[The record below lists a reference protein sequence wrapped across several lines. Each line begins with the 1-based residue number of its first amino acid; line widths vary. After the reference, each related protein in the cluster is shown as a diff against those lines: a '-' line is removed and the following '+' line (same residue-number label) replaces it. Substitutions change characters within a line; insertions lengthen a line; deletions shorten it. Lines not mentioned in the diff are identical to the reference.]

1 MERSIKVSYEGK
13 MVEGVDIDFK
23 QIKEEWNEYQVADGT
38 TIRMKAVVTNTVRLT
53 NQYDKDN
60 YPVYLIKSSN
70 VLTISPPEKLKKG
83 AVVS

>member
-1 MERSIKVSYEGK
+1 MERSMKVPYEGK
-13 MVEGVDIDFK
+13 TVEGVDLDFK

-38 TIRMKAVVTNTVRLT
+38 TIRMKAVVTNIVRLT

-60 YPVYLIKSSN
+60 NPVYLVKSSN

-83 AVVS
+83 AVAS

>member
-1 MERSIKVSYEGK
+1 MERSIKVPYEGK

-38 TIRMKAVVTNTVRLT
+38 TIRMKVVVTNIVRLT